1 MPMKTFKF
9 AKVFTQI
16 FVLCTLELFAHDIQA
31 QPSPEEFKK
40 LIQQYNAT
48 GQLPAAPQRQ
58 QPKAIEQFNRALSL
72 HTKKN
77 ASSGDLKE
85 AAALYQSASDGGISA
100 AKMNLALLY
109 AEGKGVKKN
118 VKKAIELLNQAAKS
132 NEPQA
137 DVMLARIYL
146 YSTDASRDEK
156 KGELILNKAVKAGNQ
171 NAVKTLAEYKDWKRK
186 NEEAMKQFQ
195 EMMNKNMVIKP
206 ATPPKTVTIPA
217 FNYNA
222 QLADIPVIPGYHY
235 LKKQEPFANFQ
246 LPPQTSQTSTSS
258 PNVQALSLDSI
269 KSQPETPT
277 VPESNSKPPS

>member
-1 MPMKTFKF
+1 MKTFNL
-9 AKVFTQI
+9 ATVFTRI
-16 FVLCTLELFAHDIQA
+16 FVLSTFGLFVNDIQA

-48 GQLPAAPQRQ
+48 GQLPAVPQRQ
-58 QPKAIEQFNRALSL
+58 QPKAVEQFNRALSL

-77 ASSGDLKE
+77 ASSGELKE
-85 AAALYQSASDGGISA
+85 AAALYQSASDAGISA
-100 AKMNLALLY
+100 AKINLALLY
-109 AEGKGVKKN
+109 TEGKGVKKN

-146 YSTDASRDEK
+146 YSTDATRDEK
-156 KGELILNKAVKAGNQ
+156 KGELILNKAAKAGNQ

-186 NEEAMKQFQ
+186 NEETMKQFQ
-195 EMMNKNMVIKP
+195 EMMKKNMVIKP
-206 ATPPKTVTIPA
+206 ATPPKTATVPA

-235 LKKQEPFANFQ
+235 LKKQEPFAHFQ
-246 LPPQTSQTSTSS
+246 LPPQTSQTIKLS
-258 PNVQALSLDSI
+258 PDVQTLSLDST
-269 KSQPETPT
+269 KYQPEAPT
-277 VPESNSKPPS
+277 VPESNLKPAQ